1 MKATVHQSILEV
13 VQGDVTQQDT
23 GAIGHAAN
31 SRLAGGGGV
40 DGAIHRAGGQAIMSE
55 LKAKYKSCPTGSA
68 VITEGEIMK
77 IGGDGRRFE

>member
-1 MKATVHQSILEV
+1 
-13 VQGDVTQQDT
+13 
-23 GAIGHAAN
+23 
-31 SRLAGGGGV
+31 
-40 DGAIHRAGGQAIMSE
+40 MSE